1 MVKGLLCGILH
12 IHVETCYENELLSKG
27 TCVFCS
33 RSSVEDEKHFLLLCQ
48 IYDNVRMI
56 IQIIMIRVNCINR

>member
-27 TCVFCS
+27 THVFCS

-48 IYDNVRMI
+48 IYDNVRNI
-56 IQIIMIRVNCINR
+56 FW